1 VVAFRQGW
9 LDRHWR
15 FAEARKLHALQI
27 TQSPFDRR
35 HGMATLHLDTAGASP
50 MEPALRIPYLAVAE
64 AEALAARLRALMPR
78 DAGINPAR
86 TGASAAP
93 AA

>member
-1 VVAFRQGW
+1 
-9 LDRHWR
+9 
-15 FAEARKLHALQI
+15 
-27 TQSPFDRR
+27 
-35 HGMATLHLDTAGASP
+35 
-50 MEPALRIPYLAVAE
+50 MEPALRIPYLDVAE